1 MALSAAQLKVGD
13 VHTARLVEDLKRTQ
27 IVQYAG
33 ASGDYNPLHTD
44 EVFTTKVAGYP
55 SVFAH
60 GMLTMGMTGK
70 MLTDYVGD
78 TRLTKY
84 GVRFTSQL
92 ESRLL
97 ADLLNKMDDPNGGS
111 LITDDFIVNVVNL
124 DGNLTVEI
132 TDRLT
137 GEVSEII
144 VNGYG
149 AIN

>member
-1 MALSAAQLKVGD
+1 
-13 VHTARLVEDLKRTQ
+13 
-27 IVQYAG
+27 
-33 ASGDYNPLHTD
+33 
-44 EVFTTKVAGYP
+44 
-55 SVFAH
+55 
-60 GMLTMGMTGK
+60 
-70 MLTDYVGD
+70 
-78 TRLTKY
+78 
-84 GVRFTSQL
+84 
-92 ESRLL
+92 
-97 ADLLNKMDDPNGGS
+97 MDDPNGGS

>member
-1 MALSAAQLKVGD
+1 MNRPQQKTTGMLLAGLLLS
-13 VHTARLVEDLKRTQ
+13 
-27 IVQYAG
+27 AG
-33 ASGDYNPLHTD
+33 ASATELVYTPVNPSFGGSPLNGAWLLGNAQAQNNKKD
-44 EVFTTKVAGYP
+44 PDAIDRSSLAGT
-55 SVFAH
+55 SA
-60 GMLTMGMTGK
+60 L
-70 MLTDYVGD
+70 D
-78 TRLTKY
+78 
-84 GVRFTSQL
+84 RFTSQL

>member
-1 MALSAAQLKVGD
+1 MNRPQQKTTGMLLAGLLLS
-13 VHTARLVEDLKRTQ
+13 
-27 IVQYAG
+27 AG
-33 ASGDYNPLHTD
+33 ASATELVYTPVNPSFGGSPLNGAWLLGNAQAQNNKKD
-44 EVFTTKVAGYP
+44 PDAIDRSSLAGT
-55 SVFAH
+55 SA
-60 GMLTMGMTGK
+60 L
-70 MLTDYVGD
+70 D
-78 TRLTKY
+78 
-84 GVRFTSQL
+84 RFTSQL

-97 ADLLNKMDDPNGGS
+97 AELLNKMDDPNGGS

>member
-1 MALSAAQLKVGD
+1 MNRPQQKTTGMLLAGLLLS
-13 VHTARLVEDLKRTQ
+13 
-27 IVQYAG
+27 AG
-33 ASGDYNPLHTD
+33 ASATELVYTPVNPSFGGSPLNGAWLLGNAQAQNNKQD
-44 EVFTTKVAGYP
+44 PDAIDRSSLAGT
-55 SVFAH
+55 SA
-60 GMLTMGMTGK
+60 L
-70 MLTDYVGD
+70 D
-78 TRLTKY
+78 
-84 GVRFTSQL
+84 RFTSQL

>member
-1 MALSAAQLKVGD
+1 MNRPQQKITGMLLAGLLLS
-13 VHTARLVEDLKRTQ
+13 
-27 IVQYAG
+27 AG
-33 ASGDYNPLHTD
+33 ASATELVYTPVNPSFGGSPLNGAWLLGNAQAQNSKKD
-44 EVFTTKVAGYP
+44 PDAIDRSSLAGT
-55 SVFAH
+55 SA
-60 GMLTMGMTGK
+60 L
-70 MLTDYVGD
+70 D
-78 TRLTKY
+78 
-84 GVRFTSQL
+84 RFTSQL

-137 GEVSEII
+137 GEVSEIV

>member
-1 MALSAAQLKVGD
+1 MNRPQQKTTGMLLAGLLLS
-13 VHTARLVEDLKRTQ
+13 
-27 IVQYAG
+27 AG
-33 ASGDYNPLHTD
+33 ASATEQVYTPVNPSFGGSPLNGAWLLGNAQAQNNKKD
-44 EVFTTKVAGYP
+44 PDAIDRSSLAGT
-55 SVFAH
+55 SA
-60 GMLTMGMTGK
+60 L
-70 MLTDYVGD
+70 D
-78 TRLTKY
+78 
-84 GVRFTSQL
+84 RFTSQL